1 MALVSQFTRGYNS
14 FSGVDIKATI
24 GTKAIGT
31 LQAISYQVTREKAP
45 VNFQ

>member
-1 MALVSQFTRGYNS
+1 MALQSQFTRGYNS

-31 LQAISYQVTREKAP
+31 LQAISYQVTREKSP
-45 VNFQ
+45 INF